1 MSKNLTRRQKG
12 YVTLAVEAF
21 SIYGFCASLDL
32 HHWSDAILCLSA
44 VAGIPLWIYGTQRQV
59 TCAGTKN
66 NGERCTRT
74 VTGMILGCQ
83 DHTWQSLL
91 NRMHLGDGRST
102 WSPAHGHPRDSTAA
116 HLPASAGGAV
126 SPVPVNVVGDK
137 TRDMIVFWATVLSA
151 ATGLVSA
158 IVSVVSIS

>member
-1 MSKNLTRRQKG
+1 MSKNLTKKQKG
-12 YVTLAVEAF
+12 YITLAVEAF
-21 SIYGFCASLDL
+21 SIYGFGDSLDL
-32 HHWSDAILCLSA
+32 HHWSYAIVCLSG
-44 VAGIPLWIYGTQRQV
+44 VIGIPLWIYGTKRQV

-66 NGERCTRT
+66 NGERCTRK

-102 WSPAHGHPRDSTAA
+102 WSPARGHPRGSTAA
-116 HLPASAGGAV
+116 HLPAPAIGV
-126 SPVPVNVVGDK
+126 VDPVPVDVVGDK
-137 TRDMIVFWATVLSA
+137 TRDLIVFWATVLST

-158 IVSVVSIS
+158 TVSVISIS